1 MLKRDIF
8 LNVTKN
14 NKLMLVATIIFV
26 LIALPSLY
34 LFDQKVRSDV
44 YKRQIL
50 IRAFAKAKLLKPL
63 PKIHTFIIFLILTIK
78 IR

>member
-1 MLKRDIF
+1 M
-8 LNVTKN
+8 NVTKN

-44 YKRQIL
+44 YNSAQIELKREL
-50 IRAFAKAKLLKPL
+50 ETKSLSLK
-63 PKIHTFIIFLILTIK
+63 KTS
-78 IR
+78 